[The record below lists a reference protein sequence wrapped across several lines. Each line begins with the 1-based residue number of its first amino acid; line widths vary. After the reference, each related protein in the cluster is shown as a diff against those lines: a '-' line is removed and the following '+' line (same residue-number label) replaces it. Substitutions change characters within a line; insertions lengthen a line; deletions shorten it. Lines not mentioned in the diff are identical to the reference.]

1 VRFIEPQQR
10 YRRVEILADTNARE
24 PARRLAREYTKR
36 GISTYVVTVP
46 DCLGAEGHLNDA
58 LRQLG
63 PNAVL
68 MAIEDAERFTDEP
81 NRYGSSQF
89 DLEIGSDVEI
99 GRKIIERLE
108 DLYGPIIV
116 CEGRLWRFDK
126 THWSPLDDDHVVRF
140 VHRADGARYGGADGK
155 SQVVRLNK
163 NRVSS
168 IIDAAM
174 KYRNQPDF
182 FAAQPCGVNCES
194 GFIKIADNGT
204 TTLCPH
210 ARQWRQRHVVRGRW
224 NGKSDPARFL
234 SSLLARFLRDA
245 TVGDIDV
252 TADPEAEADASD
264 KVKLLGEIAG
274 VVALGRGT
282 KVRNP
287 KAIVI
292 ASEEGAT
299 EKSTYLKILRALPNP
314 AAVAS
319 VPPGK
324 FGDEKYSFR
333 LIGKVLNAADELP
346 NRAVRADVFKRMIT
360 GEPVPARD
368 VYRSATDFIPIAQHV
383 FSTNVLPSFSGGV
396 DGGVIRRLLP
406 IEFTHVVPANQRDPD
421 LPERILR
428 EEPDMLLHFAV
439 EGACRLMQKRDFT
452 IPSSS
457 HRLLN
462 DWMVHVDPVRAWTAA
477 RLDVTTDQH
486 VIAVATLYADFL
498 LWAEAQGLKRDFL
511 PNSISFGKRVRSAE
525 PGLLYHRSDGSI
537 YRNARLRQK

>member
-1 VRFIEPQQR
+1 
-10 YRRVEILADTNARE
+10 
-24 PARRLAREYTKR
+24 
-36 GISTYVVTVP
+36 
-46 DCLGAEGHLNDA
+46 
-58 LRQLG
+58 
-63 PNAVL
+63 
-68 MAIEDAERFTDEP
+68 
-81 NRYGSSQF
+81 
-89 DLEIGSDVEI
+89 
-99 GRKIIERLE
+99 
-108 DLYGPIIV
+108 
-116 CEGRLWRFDK
+116 
-126 THWSPLDDDHVVRF
+126 
-140 VHRADGARYGGADGK
+140 
-155 SQVVRLNK
+155 
-163 NRVSS
+163 
-168 IIDAAM
+168 
-174 KYRNQPDF
+174 
-182 FAAQPCGVNCES
+182 
-194 GFIKIADNGT
+194 
-204 TTLCPH
+204 
-210 ARQWRQRHVVRGRW
+210 
-224 NGKSDPARFL
+224 
-234 SSLLARFLRDA
+234 
-245 TVGDIDV
+245 
-252 TADPEAEADASD
+252 
-264 KVKLLGEIAG
+264 
-274 VVALGRGT
+274 
-282 KVRNP
+282 
-287 KAIVI
+287 
-292 ASEEGAT
+292 
-299 EKSTYLKILRALPNP
+299 
-314 AAVAS
+314 

-333 LIGKVLNAADELP
+333 LIGKILNAADELP

-406 IEFTHVVPANQRDPD
+406 IEFTHVVPANERDPD

-462 DWMVHVDPVRAWTAA
+462 DWMLHVDPVRAWTAA

-525 PGLLYHRSDGSI
+525 PGLLYDRSDGSI